1 MAEWCPHFRLPPSYF
16 VSVFLASL
24 AFLFCFFKREFI
36 ISSSWKNNKING
48 TFIEIAIVISLSC
61 LFFPYNNLECI
72 SIFVNS
78 LFKCFIVFFFFFYRF
93 CSSFSVYLYV
103 FVFFFF
109 LLLCLLLPSLPP
121 SSLWY
126 IDISVLM
133 SIRIIFK
140 SAEK

>member
-78 LFKCFIVFFFFFYRF
+78 LFKCFIVFFFFLQVLQLFF
-93 CSSFSVYLYV
+93 CLTICVCVLFLSSFMSSTS
-103 FVFFFF
+103 FSSSFFFVVYRH
-109 LLLCLLLPSLPP
+109 LCP
-121 SSLWY
+121 Y
-126 IDISVLM
+126 VN
-133 SIRIIFK
+133 
-140 SAEK
+140 